1 LQSKGLYKVIN
12 DPIKAFET
20 FSKLEEVAEFL
31 LVEAFKYAHAAA
43 EYEVAGIIFGEQIMS
58 IDSNSEESPNET
70 LLFHKWPTSLTEW
83 LKDRDMMDDSIAD
96 DDTTALLADAWQ
108 SAQLNANSS
117 GKRLSKTH
125 TFSSIDVIGHVINSI
140 F

>member
-1 LQSKGLYKVIN
+1 
-12 DPIKAFET
+12 
-20 FSKLEEVAEFL
+20 
-31 LVEAFKYAHAAA
+31 
-43 EYEVAGIIFGEQIMS
+43 
-58 IDSNSEESPNET
+58 
-70 LLFHKWPTSLTEW
+70 
-83 LKDRDMMDDSIAD
+83 MMDDSIAD